1 MFTEAAGKPSVR
13 LRWGLRTWVCARSTK
28 KCEEKHT
35 SYRSCLVSCSGM
47 LFPVIHTAACCQW
60 HVSHIPK
67 SVRNPQVGRHVH
79 GQSTLE
85 DYDDYVLPSTF
96 VMKADRCSM
105 HPRSIYSS
113 LNATPVELFSSLEL
127 RSSGVRKTDHGVH
140 AAIEVEPAPV
150 YSFGIDGMEQYKY
163 ITKSPFYLSI
173 YLSICNYTQTYT
185 RSQQALTLC
194 RRVYMYIRIYPYLH
208 TCICEHKDTHIL

>member
-1 MFTEAAGKPSVR
+1 MRREAYQLSILLSFMFWDALPCHTYSGLLSV
-13 LRWGLRTWVCARSTK
+13 A
-28 KCEEKHT
+28 
-35 SYRSCLVSCSGM
+35 CLAH
-47 LFPVIHTAACCQW
+47 PEI
-60 HVSHIPK
+60 I
-67 SVRNPQVGRHVH
+67 RNPQVGRHVH

-105 HPRSIYSS
+105 HPTSIYSS

-173 YLSICNYTQTYT
+173 YLYVTT
-185 RSQQALTLC
+185 
-194 RRVYMYIRIYPYLH
+194 
-208 TCICEHKDTHIL
+208 HKHIHGHNKH